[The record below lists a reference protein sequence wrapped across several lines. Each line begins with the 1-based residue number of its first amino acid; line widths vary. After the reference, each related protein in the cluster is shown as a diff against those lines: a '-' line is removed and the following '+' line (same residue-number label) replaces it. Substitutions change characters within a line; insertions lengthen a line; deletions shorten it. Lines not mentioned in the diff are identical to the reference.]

1 MPSLAPPFEE
11 YVKKYENI
19 ELERTDGIVVMT
31 VHSNGKSLVWTAQA
45 HDELAYCFADLAND
59 RDNKVVILTGAGEAF
74 CEEIDF
80 SSFSLGTA
88 HDWDHIIYEGRRLL
102 NNLLEI
108 PVPVV
113 AAVNGPTLFHPE
125 IPVIDNISYLIGDGV
140 AGGFLKVVF
149 RDPSGW
155 EAPVHLS
162 LVVQR
167 EGEQW
172 LIRQYHVSRMS
183 ADHN

>member
-1 MPSLAPPFEE
+1 MADPIQC
-11 YVKKYENI
+11 VV
-19 ELERTDGIVVMT
+19 ER
-31 VHSNGKSLVWTAQA
+31 WAQA
-45 HDELAYCFADLAND
+45 FNAHRLDDMQELFTDDASFQGFGPE
-59 RDNKVVILTGAGEAF
+59 VVIGGSSIREYYGAVPG
-74 CEEIDF
+74 
-80 SSFSLGTA
+80 
-88 HDWDHIIYEGRRLL
+88 YRRA
-102 NNLLEI
+102 ED
-108 PVPVV
+108 V
-113 AAVNGPTLFHPE
+113 AVLC
-125 IPVIDNISYLIGDGV
+125 SYLIGDGV